1 MVLLTDAPLDAR
13 VLEAA
18 VAHPGNGAI
27 LTFAGVA
34 RNDNVNDPSAPALV
48 SLFYEAWPDV
58 AERELRAIAD
68 EAARRWFVRVA
79 IAHRTGTVAV
89 GEPSV
94 LVVVGA
100 AHRGEA
106 YEASRYVIDT
116 LKAKA
121 PIWKKELYAD
131 GSTWVSNT
139 P

>member
-1 MVLLTDAPLDAR
+1 MVLLSDAPLDAR
-13 VLEAA
+13 ALEAA

-27 LTFAGVA
+27 ITFSGVA
-34 RNDNVNDPSAPALV
+34 RNDAVNDPSAPALV
-48 SLFYEAWPDV
+48 SLYYEAWPEV
-58 AERELRAIAD
+58 AERTLRAIVA
-68 EAARRWFVRVA
+68 EAEHRWFVRVA
-79 IAHRTGTVAV
+79 IAHRTGVVAV

-94 LVVVGA
+94 LVTIGA

-116 LKAKA
+116 LKANA

-131 GSTWVSNT
+131 GSTWVSNK